1 MSVNGKLLAIQNK
14 LIVPKGKKNQFGG
27 FNYRSVEDILMAVKP
42 LCAEQGLLLTLTDD
56 VEEKGGYIYITSTAT
71 VEDEEGGVKSVKGW
85 ARDPLEKKGMDAAQ
99 VTGTSSSY
107 ARKRALGGLFLID
120 DEVDTDS
127 LDNRTPPEAKGN
139 KSLIATLDKLCEAKN
154 VGVSDFCQL
163 TFGKKPDACTD
174 GQLRAAIDRFADA
187 FAKYQKLAAAKNE
200 EIPM

>member
-1 MSVNGKLLAIQNK
+1 MSVNAKLLAIQNK

-42 LCAEQGLLLTLTDD
+42 LCAEQGLLLTITDD
-56 VEEKGGYIYITSTAT
+56 VEEKGNYIYITSTAT

-127 LDNRTPPEAKGN
+127 LDNRTQEPKGN
-139 KSLIATLDKLCEAKN
+139 QSLIITLSKMCEAKN
-154 VGVSDFCQL
+154 VSVSDFCQL

-174 GQLRAAIDRFADA
+174 GQLRAAIDRFNDA
-187 FAKYQKLAAAKNE
+187 FAKYQKLAAVKNE

>member
-1 MSVNGKLLAIQNK
+1 MINEKLRSVQTELV
-14 LIVPKGKKNQFGG
+14 VPKGKKNQFGG
-27 FNYRSVEDILMAVKP
+27 FNYRSVEDILTAVKP
-42 LCAEQGLLLTLTDD
+42 LCAKHGLLLTLTDD
-56 VEEKGGYIYITSTAT
+56 VVEKGNYIYITSTAT

-127 LDNRTPPEAKGN
+127 LDNRTPQEPKGN
-139 KSLIATLDKLCEAKN
+139 SSLIVTLSKLCEAKN
-154 VGVSDFCQL
+154 VGVSDFCLL
-163 TFGKKPDACTD
+163 TFGRKPEACTD
-174 GQLRAAIDRFADA
+174 NQLRAAIDRFNAA
-187 FAKYQKLAAAKNE
+187 YSKYQKLKSSENE

>member
-1 MSVNGKLLAIQNK
+1 MSVNAKLLAIQNK

-42 LCAEQGLLLTLTDD
+42 LCAEQGLLLTITDD
-56 VEEKGGYIYITSTAT
+56 VEEKGNYIYITSTAT

-127 LDNRTPPEAKGN
+127 LDNRTQESKGN
-139 KSLIATLDKLCEAKN
+139 QSLIVTLSKMCEAKN
-154 VGVSDFCQL
+154 VSVSDFCQL

-174 GQLRAAIDRFADA
+174 GQLRAAIDRFNDA
-187 FAKYQKLAAAKNE
+187 FAKYQKLAAVKNE

>member
-1 MSVNGKLLAIQNK
+1 MSVNAKLLAIQNK

-42 LCAEQGLLLTLTDD
+42 LCAEQGLLLTVTDD
-56 VEEKGGYIYITSTAT
+56 VEEKGNYIYITSTAT

-127 LDNRTPPEAKGN
+127 LDNRTQESKGN
-139 KSLIATLDKLCEAKN
+139 QSLIITLSKMCEAKN
-154 VGVSDFCQL
+154 VSVSDFCQL

-174 GQLRAAIDRFADA
+174 GQLRAAIDRFNDA
-187 FAKYQKLAAAKNE
+187 FAKYQKLAAVKNE

>member
-1 MSVNGKLLAIQNK
+1 MINEKLRSVQTELV
-14 LIVPKGKKNQFGG
+14 VPKGKKNQFGG
-27 FNYRSVEDILMAVKP
+27 FNYRSVEDILTAVKP
-42 LCAEQGLLLTLTDD
+42 LCAKHGLLLTLTDD
-56 VEEKGGYIYITSTAT
+56 VVEKGNYIYITSTAT

-127 LDNRTPPEAKGN
+127 LDNRTPQEPQGN
-139 KSLIATLDKLCEAKN
+139 SSLIVTLSKLCEAKN
-154 VGVSDFCQL
+154 VGVSDFCLL
-163 TFGKKPDACTD
+163 TFGRKPEACTD
-174 GQLRAAIDRFADA
+174 NQLRAAIDRFNAA
-187 FAKYQKLAAAKNE
+187 YSKYQKLKSSENE

>member
-1 MSVNGKLLAIQNK
+1 MINEKLRSVQSE

-27 FNYRSVEDILMAVKP
+27 FNYRSVEDILTAVKP
-42 LCAEQGLLLTLTDD
+42 LCAKHGLLLTLTDD
-56 VEEKGGYIYITSTAT
+56 VVEKGNYIYITSTAT

-127 LDNRTPPEAKGN
+127 LDNRTPQEPKGN
-139 KSLIATLDKLCEAKN
+139 SSLIVTLSKLCEAKN
-154 VGVSDFCQL
+154 VGVSDFCLL
-163 TFGKKPDACTD
+163 TFGKKPEACTD
-174 GQLRAAIDRFADA
+174 NQLRAAIDRFNDA
-187 FAKYQKLAAAKNE
+187 YSKYQKLKTSENE

>member
-1 MSVNGKLLAIQNK
+1 MSVNAKLIAIQNK

-42 LCAEQGLLLTLTDD
+42 LCAEQGLLLTITDD
-56 VEEKGGYIYITSTAT
+56 VEEKGNYIYITSTAT
-71 VEDEEGGVKSVKGW
+71 VEDEEGGKKAVKGW

-127 LDNRTPPEAKGN
+127 LDNRTQESKGN
-139 KSLIATLDKLCEAKN
+139 QSLIVTLSKMCEAKN
-154 VGVSDFCQL
+154 VSVSDFCQL

-174 GQLRAAIDRFADA
+174 GQLRAAIDRFNDA
-187 FAKYQKLAAAKNE
+187 FAKYQKLAAVKNE

>member
-1 MSVNGKLLAIQNK
+1 MSVNAKLLAIQNK

-42 LCAEQGLLLTLTDD
+42 LCAEQGLLLTITDD
-56 VEEKGGYIYITSTAT
+56 VEEKGNYIYITSTAT

-127 LDNRTPPEAKGN
+127 LDNRTQESKGN
-139 KSLIATLDKLCEAKN
+139 QSLIITLSKMCEAKN
-154 VGVSDFCQL
+154 VSVSDFCQL

-174 GQLRAAIDRFADA
+174 GQLRAAIDRFNDA
-187 FAKYQKLAAAKNE
+187 FAKYQKLAAVKNE